1 MNNQTKIIL
10 IVVVGVV
17 SSCVLSSVLGGS
29 ITWFWKDISTM
40 FGFEN
45 SSPQSKSQEKSP
57 SGESPSGESPRNE
70 APRNE
75 APSRLGFTES
85 LLKHAET
92 QKCLDGN
99 GSTVYYNDCNSSNPF
114 MKWSYNGKTIQQK
127 GSGKCLKANTDN
139 SVTLD
144 TCSNTASD
152 MQWLHDKN
160 TFKLNGTNNCLY
172 SGGTNTIVYEPCDVT
187 NNRFL
192 YFKQ

>member
-10 IVVVGVV
+10 IVVISV
-17 SSCVLSSVLGGS
+17 SFSCIISSVLGGG
-29 ITWFWKDISTM
+29 IAWVWNDISKM
-40 FGFEN
+40 FGSEN
-45 SSPQSKSQEKSP
+45 EPTSDKPTSDKPTSDKPTSDKPQTPITLPPTSETAYP
-57 SGESPSGESPRNE
+57 EM
-70 APRNE
+70 
-75 APSRLGFTES
+75 

-92 QKCLDGN
+92 GKCLDGN

-152 MQWLHDKN
+152 MQWTYNQN
-160 TFKLNGTNNCLY
+160 TFKSNNKCLY
-172 SGGTNTIVYEPCDVT
+172 SSGTGTIVYEPCDVT